1 MAISYVS
8 DSKSTIMNGMLTG
21 LYYYFVDSNKITGA
35 TYLAS
40 CNTIVNVCFNPFLSE
55 NDLLLHASSFNT
67 DKYGQIDNTIPTVYR
82 IRTGT
87 KISKTLMSKN
97 VYNTKAYNNVGLDSK
112 LLMYPYRY
120 FILTDYINPPLLI
133 KPQFTPNNGECKIK
147 VITSVSTEGKYNLNV
162 EGYKGDYNG
171 NLEGINTSANFMIAN
186 TGSAYSQFLS
196 TSASQFAQEKI
207 NASLENDLTLKQ
219 AYRNNN
225 LELQKQKLSHDNNQ
239 ITNGLNG
246 LANLLSGK
254 IASLGGNGYKGV
266 YNYYSNQLEKDTIN
280 NTFQNTYEA
289 VKLSEANLSSMINA
303 KITDMINTPKSL
315 ITSGND
321 SLFNINLSNKRIDL
335 IEYTITDEQAE
346 KLNYHFRMFGYSVN
360 KWRTIAQLVKNRK
373 YYNYIQT
380 NVCNI
385 TGDRIPYE
393 DLEEIKAIFDKGF
406 TFWHVENGINVGDYS
421 RSINNDEVI

>member
-1 MAISYVS
+1 M
-8 DSKSTIMNGMLTG
+8 
-21 LYYYFVDSNKITGA
+21 
-35 TYLAS
+35 
-40 CNTIVNVCFNPFLSE
+40 
-55 NDLLLHASSFNT
+55 
-67 DKYGQIDNTIPTVYR
+67 
-82 IRTGT
+82 
-87 KISKTLMSKN
+87 
-97 VYNTKAYNNVGLDSK
+97 
-112 LLMYPYRY
+112 
-120 FILTDYINPPLLI
+120 
-133 KPQFTPNNGECKIK
+133 
-147 VITSVSTEGKYNLNV
+147 
-162 EGYKGDYNG
+162 
-171 NLEGINTSANFMIAN
+171 
-186 TGSAYSQFLS
+186 
-196 TSASQFAQEKI
+196 
-207 NASLENDLTLKQ
+207 KQ

-225 LELQKQKLSHDNNQ
+225 LELQKQKLSYDNNQ
-239 ITNGLNG
+239 INNGLNG

-254 IASLGGNGYKGV
+254 IASLGANGYKGV
-266 YNYYSNQLEKDTIN
+266 YNFYSNQLEKDTIN

-289 VKLSEANLSSMINA
+289 VKLSEGNLSSMLNA

-360 KWRTIAQLVKNRK
+360 RWRSIGELIKNKK

-385 TGDRIPYE
+385 TGTNIPYE
-393 DLEEIKAIFDKGF
+393 DLEEIKTIFDKGL

>member
-1 MAISYVS
+1 MAITYTS
-8 DSKSTIMNGMLTG
+8 DSKTTIMNGMLTG
-21 LYYYFVDSNKITGA
+21 LYYYYVDSTKITGA
-35 TYLAS
+35 SYLAT
-40 CNTIVNVCFNPFLSE
+40 CNTIINVAFNPFLSE

-67 DKYGQIDNTIPTVYR
+67 DKYGKIDNTIPTVYR
-82 IRTGT
+82 IRTGN
-87 KISKTLMSKN
+87 KIEKTLYSKN
-97 VYNTKAYNNVGLDSK
+97 VFNTKSYPVGYDTK

-120 FILTDYINPPLLI
+120 YILTDYINPPLLI
-133 KPQFTPNNGECKIK
+133 KPQFVPNNGECKIK
-147 VITSVSTEGKYNLNV
+147 VITSVSTEGKYNLSV
-162 EGYKGDYNG
+162 EGYKGDKNG
-171 NLEGINTSANFMIAN
+171 ILEGINTSANFMIAN

-225 LELQKQKLSHDNNQ
+225 LELQKQKLSYDNNQ
-239 ITNGLNG
+239 INNGLNG

-254 IASLGGNGYKGV
+254 IASLGANGYKGV
-266 YNYYSNQLEKDTIN
+266 YNYYSNQLEKDSIN
-280 NTFQNTYEA
+280 NSFQNTYEA
-289 VKLSEANLSSMINA
+289 VKLSEGNLSSMLNA

-360 KWRTIAQLVKNRK
+360 RWRSIGQLVKNRK

-385 TGDRIPYE
+385 TSANIPYE
-393 DLEEIKAIFDKGF
+393 DLEEIKTIFDKGL

>member
-1 MAISYVS
+1 MSISYVS

-55 NDLLLHASSFNT
+55 NDLNLHASPFNT

-82 IRTGT
+82 IRTGNKIT
-87 KISKTLMSKN
+87 KSLMVKN
-97 VYNTKAYNNVGLDSK
+97 VFNSKSYISGTNPK
-112 LLMYPYRY
+112 LLLYPYRY

-133 KPQFTPNNGECKIK
+133 KPQFVSNNGKCEIQ
-147 VITSVSTEGKYNLNV
+147 VITSVSTEGKYNLSV
-162 EGYKGDYNG
+162 KGYKGDNNG
-171 NLEGINTSANFMIAN
+171 NLEGINTSANYMIAN

-225 LELQKQKLSHDNNQ
+225 LELQKQKLSYDNNQ
-239 ITNGLNG
+239 ISNGLNG
-246 LANLLSGK
+246 LANLLNGK

-266 YNYYSNQLEKDTIN
+266 YNYYNNQLEKDSIN
-280 NTFQNTYEA
+280 NSFQNTYDS
-289 VKLSEANLSSMINA
+289 VKLSEANMSSMINA

-321 SLFNINLSNKRIDL
+321 SLFNINLSNKKIDL
-335 IEYTITDEQAE
+335 IEYTVTDEQAE
-346 KLNYHFRMFGYSVN
+346 KLTDHFRMYGYSFN
-360 KWRTIAQLVKNRK
+360 RWKNLNDLVRNRK
-373 YYNYIQT
+373 YFNYIQT
-380 NVCNI
+380 NICNI
-385 TGDRIPYE
+385 IGDKIPYE
-393 DLEEIKAIFDKGF
+393 DLEEIKNIFNRGL
-406 TFWHVENGINVGDYS
+406 TFWHVENGIEVGDYS
-421 RSINNDEVI
+421 KSINNDEVM

>member
-1 MAISYVS
+1 MSISYVS

-21 LYYYFVDSNKITGA
+21 LYYYYVDSNKITGA

-55 NDLLLHASSFNT
+55 NDLNLHASPFNT
-67 DKYGQIDNTIPTVYR
+67 DKYGQIDNTIPTIYR

-87 KISKTLMSKN
+87 KITKILYNKN
-97 VYNTKAYNNVGLDSK
+97 VFKTNSLPKGHNAK
-112 LLMYPYRY
+112 LLFYPYRY
-120 FILTDYINPPLLI
+120 YILTDYINPPLLI
-133 KPQFTPNNGECKIK
+133 KPQFVPNNGKCEIK
-147 VITSVSTEGKYNLNV
+147 VTTSVSTEGKYNLSV
-162 EGYKGDYNG
+162 TGYKGDKNG
-171 NLEGINTSANFMIAN
+171 NLEGINTSANYMIAN

-225 LELQKQKLSHDNNQ
+225 LELQKQKLSYDNSQ
-239 ITNGLNG
+239 IGNAFNG

-254 IASLGGNGYKGV
+254 IASLGGNAYKGV
-266 YNYYSNQLEKDTIN
+266 YNYYNNQLEKDSIN
-280 NTFQNTYEA
+280 NSFQNTYES
-289 VKLSEANLSSMINA
+289 VKLSEANMSSMINA

-335 IEYTITDEQAE
+335 IEYTITDEQVE
-346 KLNYHFRMFGYSVN
+346 KLTDHFNKYGYSYN
-360 KWRTIAQLVKNRK
+360 RWKSLSELIKNRR
-373 YYNYIQT
+373 YFNYIQT
-380 NVCNI
+380 NICNI
-385 TGDRIPYE
+385 IGEKIPYE
-393 DLEEIKAIFDKGF
+393 DLEEIKAVFNRGL
-406 TFWHVENGINVGDYS
+406 TLWHVENGIEIGDYS
-421 RSINNDEVI
+421 RSINNDEVV

>member
-1 MAISYVS
+1 MPISYVS
-8 DSKSTIMNGMLTG
+8 DSTSTIMNGMLTG
-21 LYYYFVDSNKITGA
+21 LYYYYVDSNKITGA
-35 TYLAS
+35 TYLAT

-55 NDLLLHASSFNT
+55 NDLNLHASSFDT

-87 KISKTLMSKN
+87 KIEKTFYQKN
-97 VYNTKAYNNVGLDSK
+97 VFKTNSLPKGFNAK
-112 LLMYPYRY
+112 LLFYPYRY

-133 KPQFTPNNGECKIK
+133 KPQFVPNNGVCKIK
-147 VITSVSTEGKYNLNV
+147 VITSVSTEGKYNLSV
-162 EGYKGDYNG
+162 EGYKGDKNG
-171 NLEGINTSANFMIAN
+171 NLEGINTSANYMIAN

-207 NASLENDLTLKQ
+207 NASLENDLTLRQ

-225 LELQKQKLSHDNNQ
+225 LELQKQQLSYENSQ
-239 ITNGLNG
+239 ITNGLSG

-254 IASLGGNGYKGV
+254 IASLGGNAYKGV
-266 YNYYSNQLEKDTIN
+266 YNYYSNQLEKDSIN
-280 NTFQNTYEA
+280 NSFQNTFES
-289 VKLSEANLSSMINA
+289 VQLSEANMSSMINA

-346 KLNYHFRMFGYSVN
+346 KLSDHFRMYGYSYN
-360 KWRTIAQLVKNRK
+360 RWKSIGELIKNRK

-380 NVCNI
+380 NICNI
-385 TGDRIPYE
+385 IGDRIPYE
-393 DLEEIKAIFDKGF
+393 DLEEIKAIFNRGL
-406 TFWHVENGINVGDYS
+406 TFWHVENNIDIGNYANAVK
-421 RSINNDEVI
+421 NDEVL

>member
-21 LYYYFVDSNKITGA
+21 LYYYYVDSNKITGA

-55 NDLLLHASSFNT
+55 NDLNLHASPFNS

-87 KISKTLMSKN
+87 KITKTLMAKN
-97 VYNTKAYNNVGLDSK
+97 VFNTKSYMTGTDTK
-112 LLMYPYRY
+112 LLLYPYRY
-120 FILTDYINPPLLI
+120 YILTDYINPPLLI
-133 KPQFTPNNGECKIK
+133 KPQFVPNNGECKIK
-147 VITSVSTEGKYNLNV
+147 VITSVSTEGKYNLSV
-162 EGYKGDYNG
+162 EGYKGDRNG
-171 NLEGINTSANFMIAN
+171 NLEGINTSANYMIAN

-225 LELQKQKLSHDNNQ
+225 LELQKQKLSYDNSQ
-239 ITNGLNG
+239 ISNTFSG
-246 LANLLSGK
+246 LANLLSGN
-254 IASLGGNGYKGV
+254 IASLGGNAYKGV
-266 YNYYSNQLEKDTIN
+266 YNYYSNQLEKDSIN

-289 VKLSEANLSSMINA
+289 VKLSEGNLSSMINA

-346 KLNYHFRMFGYSVN
+346 KLSNHFKKYGYN
-360 KWRTIAQLVKNRK
+360 FNRWNDLNRLVKNRK
-373 YYNYIQT
+373 YFNYIQT
-380 NVCNI
+380 NICNI
-385 TGDRIPYE
+385 IGDKIPYE
-393 DLEEIKAIFDKGF
+393 DLEEIKSIFNKGL
-406 TFWHVENGINVGDYS
+406 TFWHVENNIEVGDYA
-421 RSINNDEVI
+421 RSLNNDEVI

>member
-1 MAISYVS
+1 MPISYVS

-55 NDLLLHASSFNT
+55 NDINLHASSFNT

-87 KISKTLMSKN
+87 RITKTLYNIN
-97 VYNTKAYNNVGLDSK
+97 VFNTSSLPKGHNAK
-112 LLMYPYRY
+112 LLFYPYRY
-120 FILTDYINPPLLI
+120 YILTDYINPPLLI
-133 KPQFTPNNGECKIK
+133 KPQFVPEGKCKIK
-147 VITSVSTEGKYNLNV
+147 VITSVSTEGKYNLSV
-162 EGYKGDYNG
+162 EGYKGDING
-171 NLEGINTSANFMIAN
+171 NLEGINTSANYMIAN

-225 LELQKQKLSHDNNQ
+225 LELQKQKLSYENNQ
-239 ITNGLNG
+239 INNGLNG
-246 LANLLSGK
+246 LASLLSGK
-254 IASLGGNGYKGV
+254 IASLGGNAYKGV
-266 YNYYSNQLEKDTIN
+266 YNYYNNQLEKDSIN
-280 NTFQNTYEA
+280 NSFQNTYDS
-289 VKLSEANLSSMINA
+289 VKLSEANMSSMINA
-303 KITDMINTPKSL
+303 KITDMINTPRSL

-335 IEYTITDEQAE
+335 IEYSVTDEQAE
-346 KLNYHFRMFGYSVN
+346 KLSDHFRMYGYSFN
-360 KWRTIAQLVKNRK
+360 RWKNLNDLVRNRK
-373 YYNYIQT
+373 YFNYIQT
-380 NVCNI
+380 NICNI
-385 TGDRIPYE
+385 IGDKIPYE
-393 DLEEIKAIFDKGF
+393 DLEEIKGVFNRGL
-406 TFWHVENGINVGDYS
+406 TFWHVENGIEVGDYS
-421 RSINNDEVI
+421 RSINNDEVM

>member
-1 MAISYVS
+1 MPISYVS

-55 NDLLLHASSFNT
+55 NDLNLHASPFNT
-67 DKYGQIDNTIPTVYR
+67 DKYGQIDSTIPTVYR

-87 KISKTLMSKN
+87 KIEKTLYAKN
-97 VYNTKAYNNVGLDSK
+97 VFNTKSYMAGTDVK
-112 LLMYPYRY
+112 LLLYPYRY
-120 FILTDYINPPLLI
+120 YILTDYINPPLLI
-133 KPQFTPNNGECKIK
+133 KPQYCSNNGECKIK
-147 VITSVSTEGKYNLNV
+147 VITSVSTEGKYNLSV
-162 EGYKGDYNG
+162 EGYKGDKNG

-225 LELQKQKLSHDNNQ
+225 LELQKQKLSYENNQ
-239 ITNGLNG
+239 ISNVFNG
-246 LANLLSGK
+246 LANLLTGK
-254 IASLGGNGYKGV
+254 IGSLGGNAYKGV
-266 YNYYSNQLEKDTIN
+266 YNYYSNQLEKDSIN
-280 NTFQNTYEA
+280 NNFQSTYEA
-289 VKLSEANLSSMINA
+289 VKLSEGNMSSMINA
-303 KITDMINTPKSL
+303 KITDMINTPRSL

-335 IEYTITDEQAE
+335 IEYTITDEQAD
-346 KLNYHFRMFGYSVN
+346 KLSEHFTMYGYSYN
-360 KWRTIAQLVKNRK
+360 RWKSIRELIKNRK

-380 NVCNI
+380 NICNI
-385 TGDRIPYE
+385 HGDKIPYE
-393 DLEEIKAIFDKGF
+393 DLEEIKAIFNRGL
-406 TFWHVENGINVGDYS
+406 TFWHVENNIDIGNYS
-421 RSINNDEVI
+421 KAINNNEVR

>member
-1 MAISYVS
+1 MPISYVS

-21 LYYYFVDSNKITGA
+21 LYYYFVDANKVTGA

-40 CNTIVNVCFNPFLSE
+40 CNTIVNVCFNPFLTE

-67 DKYGQIDNTIPTVYR
+67 DKYGLIDNTIPTVYR

-87 KISKTLMSKN
+87 KIEKTLMTKN
-97 VYNTKAYNNVGLDSK
+97 VFTTKSFMSGTDPK
-112 LLMYPYRY
+112 LLLYPYRY
-120 FILTDYINPPLLI
+120 YILTDYVNPPLLI
-133 KPQFTPNNGECKIK
+133 KPQYVPNNGKCEIK
-147 VITSVSTEGKYNLNV
+147 VITSVSTEGKYNLSIK
-162 EGYKGDYNG
+162 GYKGDNNG

-225 LELQKQKLSHDNNQ
+225 LELQKQKLSYDNSQ
-239 ITNGLNG
+239 ISNGFNT

-254 IASLGGNGYKGV
+254 IASLGGNVYKAA
-266 YNYYSNQLEKDTIN
+266 YNYYSNALEKDSIN
-280 NTFQNTYEA
+280 NSFQNTYEA

-315 ITSGND
+315 ISSGND
-321 SLFNINLSNKRIDL
+321 SLFNINLSNKKIDL
-335 IEYTITDEQAE
+335 IEYTVTDEQAE
-346 KLNYHFRMFGYSVN
+346 KLSDHFRMFGYSFN
-360 KWRTIAQLVKNRK
+360 RWKPLSDLIKSRK
-373 YYNYIQT
+373 YFNYIQT
-380 NVCNI
+380 NICNI
-385 TGDRIPYE
+385 YGDKIPYE
-393 DLEEIKAIFDKGF
+393 DLEEIKAIFNRGL
-406 TFWHVENGINVGDYS
+406 TFWHVENNIDIGDYGKS
-421 RSINNDEVI
+421 LNNEVM